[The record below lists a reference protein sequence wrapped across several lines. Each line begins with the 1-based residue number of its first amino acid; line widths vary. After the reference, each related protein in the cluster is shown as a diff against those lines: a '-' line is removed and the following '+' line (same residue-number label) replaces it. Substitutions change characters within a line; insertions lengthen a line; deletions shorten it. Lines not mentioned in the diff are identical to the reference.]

1 MEEFNQSL
9 FLLINASAHPNS
21 IALNAA
27 MVAAEWLIYL
37 IPISLLAGWLCGSEA
52 TRKLMLEA
60 VVAGI
65 VGLSISMLCGM
76 LWEHPR
82 PFAIGLGTNFLAHS
96 PDSSFPSDHLTLQWS
111 VAFSF
116 LLQKRLRAIG
126 LAYSLLGLP
135 MAWARIY
142 LGVHYPFD
150 MAGAAIVAAL
160 SAGICYSYAAYYINP
175 LFRYASLIYGYL
187 FAPFI
192 RRGWMLK

>member
-9 FLLINASAHPNS
+9 FLLFNASAHPNP
-21 IALNAA
+21 ITLNTA
-27 MVAAEWLIYL
+27 MVAADLLIYL
-37 IPISLLAGWLCGSEA
+37 IPVSLLVGWLRGSEA

-76 LWEHPR
+76 LWQHPR

-116 LLQKRLRAIG
+116 LLHKRLRTLG
-126 LAYSLLGLP
+126 LVYSLLGLP
-135 MAWARIY
+135 MAWARMY

-150 MAGAAIVAAL
+150 MAGAAAVAAV
-160 SAGICYSYAAYYINP
+160 SAIICHRCTPWFMAP
-175 LFRYASLIYGYL
+175 LFRCASAIYGFL
-187 FAPFI
+187 FAPLI
-192 RRGWMLK
+192 RRGWMMK

>member
-9 FLLINASAHPNS
+9 FLLINASAHPNPLT
-21 IALNAA
+21 LNAA
-27 MVAAEWLIYL
+27 MVAAELLIYL
-37 IPISLLAGWLCGSEA
+37 IPISLLIGWLRGSEA

-65 VGLSISMLCGM
+65 VGLSISMLIGM
-76 LWEHPR
+76 LWQHPR

-116 LLQKRLRAIG
+116 LLHKRLRTLG
-126 LAYSLLGLP
+126 LLYSLLGLP

-150 MAGAAIVAAL
+150 MAGAAVVAAF
-160 SAGICYSYAAYYINP
+160 SAIICQRCAPWFMAP
-175 LFRYASLIYGYL
+175 LFRCASAIYGFL
-187 FAPFI
+187 FAPLI
-192 RRGWMLK
+192 RRGWMIK

>member
-9 FLLINASAHPNS
+9 FLLINASTHPNPIILS
-21 IALNAA
+21 TA
-27 MVAAEWLIYL
+27 MVAAELLIYL
-37 IPISLLAGWLCGSEA
+37 IPISLLAGWLRGSEA

-76 LWEHPR
+76 LWQHPR
-82 PFAIGLGTNFLAHS
+82 PFVIGLGTNFLAHS

-116 LLQKRLRAIG
+116 LLQKRLRTIG
-126 LAYSLLGLP
+126 LLYSLLGLP
-135 MAWARIY
+135 MAWSRMY

-150 MAGAAIVAAL
+150 MAGAAIVAAI
-160 SAGICYSYAAYYINP
+160 SAGICYRCAPWFITP
-175 LFRYASLIYGYL
+175 LFRCASSIYGYL
-187 FAPFI
+187 FAPLI
-192 RRGWMLK
+192 RRGWMMK

>member
-9 FLLINASAHPNS
+9 FLLFNASAHPNPITLS
-21 IALNAA
+21 IA
-27 MVAAEWLIYL
+27 MFAAELLIYL
-37 IPISLLAGWLCGSEA
+37 IPVSLLAGWLRGSET

-76 LWEHPR
+76 LWQHPR

-116 LLQKRLRAIG
+116 LLHKRLRTLG

-135 MAWARIY
+135 MAWARMY

-150 MAGAAIVAAL
+150 MAGAAAVAAV
-160 SAGICYSYAAYYINP
+160 SAIICHRCAPWFMAP
-175 LFRYASLIYGYL
+175 LFRCASAIYGFL
-187 FAPFI
+187 FAPLI
-192 RRGWMLK
+192 RRGWMMK